1 VATVIWVWIGLG
13 VLLSIPALIVL
24 MFAVLYVHLRHKY
37 MEKILRVFQER
48 PLFIIPRGQ
57 PDPRAEEVHF
67 PNLEGLTLRGCYFRT
82 PAARQGVI
90 VFGLEFGS
98 NCWSCTPYCESLVSN
113 GFDVL
118 AFEPRNQGHSDHQ
131 PQYEPMQWVTDFEVK
146 DFQAALFYL
155 KNRPDADTRGVGFFG
170 ISKGGGAG
178 LLAAA
183 RDPYVRCFVT
193 DGVFATYTT
202 MVPYMQKWVRIYN
215 DRYWM
220 QWLLPA
226 WFYGLV
232 GRSGLRR
239 ISRERGCRFP
249 HLERA
254 IAKLSPRP
262 LLMIHGGG
270 DTYIKPEM
278 ARALYERAGQP
289 KDFWLVEGAKHN
301 QALQVAG
308 DDYHGRVLS
317 FFLTHLAKQGERVD
331 ESHPAKAG
339 LNGNVKTAAGARQLA
354 DPGTHFA

>member
-1 VATVIWVWIGLG
+1 VTWVWIALCVVMGLAFG
-13 VLLSIPALIVL
+13 IPALLIL
-24 MFAVLYVHLRHKY
+24 ILAGLYFHLRHKY
-37 MEKILRVFQER
+37 MDKIVRVFQER
-48 PLFIIPRGQ
+48 PLFIIPRGRS
-57 PDPRAEEVHF
+57 DSRAQEVHF
-67 PNLEGLTLRGCYFRT
+67 ASFDGLTLRGCYFR
-82 PAARQGVI
+82 AAAPRRGVI

-98 NCWSCTPYCESLVSN
+98 NCWSCVPYCESLLSS

-131 PQYEPMQWVTDFEVK
+131 PGYEPMQWVTDFEVK
-146 DFQAALFYL
+146 DFEAALAYL
-155 KNRPDADTRGVGFFG
+155 KSRPDADSQGVGLFG

-232 GRSGLRR
+232 GHSGLRR

-262 LLMIHGGG
+262 LLMIHGGA

-278 ARALYERAGQP
+278 ARTLYERAGSP
-289 KDFWLVEGAKHN
+289 KGFWLVDGAKHN

-308 DDYHGRVLS
+308 TEYQGRVLD
-317 FFLTHLAKQGERVD
+317 FFVKHLAGGREGANGL
-331 ESHPAKAG
+331 SPAEAR
-339 LNGNVKTAAGARQLA
+339 LNGASKTTTEARELA
-354 DPGTHFA
+354 S